1 MFGLSIPV
9 MAGLLVLVILFAMA
23 GFATLLR
30 KVGPHEALIVY
41 GIRGPRTV
49 TNGGTVLIPM
59 LEQCRELSLE
69 LMSFDVAP
77 RSGALARTFL
87 LENHFSGAILANGG
101 ADRAHAAF
109 YPVIPVQHLR
119 IAHFHDLGHELE
131 NQCRG
136 KQASD
141 DRDR

>member
-1 MFGLSIPV
+1 MFGLSVPV
-9 MAGLLVLVILFAMA
+9 MAGLLVLAILFAMA

-49 TNGGTVLIPM
+49 TNGGTILIPM

-77 RSGALARTFL
+77 QHSLYT
-87 LENHFSGAILANGG
+87 NQGG
-101 ADRAHAAF
+101 AVTGHAAG
-109 YPVIPVQHLR
+109 PPKAQSDHLSR
-119 IAHFHDLGHELE
+119 CA
-131 NQCRG
+131 
-136 KQASD
+136 A
-141 DRDR
+141 